1 MAHIPTAVSESPALS
16 TIRRILLWTLVLGA
30 AGTAAELL
38 LVGHY
43 ESTAQLVPLVLLA
56 AAVVL
61 GGSVLLTPRPVSLT
75 LLQLLMVIFL
85 GSGVLGVGLHY
96 HGNEEFELEMYPSLS
111 GLELITKTLTG
122 ATPVLAPGS
131 MSLLG
136 IVGLAYTHRHPLHR
150 RGPRAAFS
158 EEAQ

>member
-43 ESTAQLVPLVLLA
+43 ESMAQFVPLVLLA
-56 AAVVL
+56 ATVVL